1 MIPCCPQLDVGQR
14 KASGSP
20 YTHTFYRAMLQVIV
34 TDLLNPRVARAL
46 VRVSSSTSN
55 ARVEDCACYSLEACG
70 VNSLTKSGTPA
81 ELHPPPNSSFWL
93 NGFFTL
99 AYLSTFSLTLS
110 MFLHTVLHLRP
121 FWLPIGVLVNTL
133 TTSLLKVCCHSRT
146 DTPASSTTQAQHP
159 QLFALHVGTTGGS

>member
-1 MIPCCPQLDVGQR
+1 MIPSCPQLDAGQR
-14 KASGSP
+14 KASGFP
-20 YTHTFYRAMLQVIV
+20 YMRTFYRAMLQVIV
-34 TDLLNPRVARAL
+34 TDLQNPRVAPVL

-110 MFLHTVLHLRP
+110 MFLHIVLHLRP
-121 FWLPIGVLVNTL
+121 SWLLIGVLVNTL